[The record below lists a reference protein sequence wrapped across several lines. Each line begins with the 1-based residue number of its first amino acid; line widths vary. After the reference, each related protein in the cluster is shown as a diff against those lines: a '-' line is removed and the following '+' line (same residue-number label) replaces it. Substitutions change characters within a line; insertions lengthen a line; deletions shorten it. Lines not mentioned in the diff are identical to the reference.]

1 MKIFLQAR
9 LEKFQSVGCVSWVD
23 STEFAPKLVKKF
35 SPPPDTSKVLEKSLN
50 VSACDASIRNPAEFV
65 PGSVHFCHEFWEKKI
80 LVSCPNKLEMLSWIR
95 DGVKIEPYLNT
106 HTNEVFNGKRVY
118 GHYPPPYA
126 QQNRVPAEFF
136 PWVRSEISKW
146 ERNGVIVRQSESL
159 RASVILP
166 LTIEPKKP
174 RLIHDAQYLNLFL
187 KDVPF
192 SMDGVGKIPQAGWL
206 GMFMF
211 SVDHKSG
218 YHHVGLHHSAWEY
231 FGLEWEGVIY
241 MATTLTFGCKL
252 SPYIY
257 HSLTE
262 ASLSYVRSLTLAPS
276 LAWLDDIWGGN
287 SAISRKLSSLAQWQ
301 SANRVLY
308 ILLQVLYSAGYFLS
322 LDKSVLRP
330 TYVIR
335 FLGIM
340 TDSRRGRFWVPADK
354 VENLVS
360 LISQILS
367 VGHAKFEE
375 LEKCVG
381 KCRSMAVAVPCAILY
396 TREQYAA
403 LSKLSKQG
411 RGSSIRV
418 VGSLQDELLM
428 WLQLGDSKSL
438 VNGSAWFSS
447 EHFMVEA
454 GTGFTDASGRRWGG
468 FIRSIEGKFEAAA
481 DFEDH
486 MLSYHIG
493 QKEAVGLCN
502 VLKGFVRSTTLTL
515 KGKLFIINIDNQG
528 LFEIL
533 AKGGSSMD
541 TITTDICKELFWIQ
555 VFQESHFK
563 FQCT

>member
-1 MKIFLQAR
+1 M
-9 LEKFQSVGCVSWVD
+9 
-23 STEFAPKLVKKF
+23 
-35 SPPPDTSKVLEKSLN
+35 
-50 VSACDASIRNPAEFV
+50 
-65 PGSVHFCHEFWEKKI
+65 
-80 LVSCPNKLEMLSWIR
+80 
-95 DGVKIEPYLNT
+95 
-106 HTNEVFNGKRVY
+106 
-118 GHYPPPYA
+118 
-126 QQNRVPAEFF
+126 
-136 PWVRSEISKW
+136 
-146 ERNGVIVRQSESL
+146 
-159 RASVILP
+159 
-166 LTIEPKKP
+166 
-174 RLIHDAQYLNLFL
+174 
-187 KDVPF
+187 
-192 SMDGVGKIPQAGWL
+192 
-206 GMFMF
+206 
-211 SVDHKSG
+211 
-218 YHHVGLHHSAWEY
+218 
-231 FGLEWEGVIY
+231 
-241 MATTLTFGCKL
+241 
-252 SPYIY
+252 
-257 HSLTE
+257 
-262 ASLSYVRSLTLAPS
+262 
-276 LAWLDDIWGGN
+276 DDIWGGN

-360 LISQILS
+360 LISHILS

-481 DFEDH
+481 DFEAHMH
-486 MLSYHIG
+486 MLSYISHWP
-493 QKEAVGLCN
+493 K
-502 VLKGFVRSTTLTL
+502 R
-515 KGKLFIINIDNQG
+515 
-528 LFEIL
+528 
-533 AKGGSSMD
+533 GSGP
-541 TITTDICKELFWIQ
+541 
-555 VFQESHFK
+555 V
-563 FQCT
+563 